1 MNSKVRWRL
10 RLDVEHVAVHP
21 SEGRFAV
28 LAKTGGSKCASQT
41 QVLAEF
47 DAGHPQ
53 PASVHNVS
61 AGAMLVAATYLP
73 QGGGGARLCVVD
85 SNLAFSSAFNDEEED
100 GDDAAGDAG
109 DANTVRSLAQ
119 RRPWWQCVWQCVH
132 VCACACACVCGCVHL
147 CALVQPLES
156 YARELAVVWVWVSL
170 VCIVLL

>member
-100 GDDAAGDAG
+100 GDDPAGDAG

-132 VCACACACVCGCVHL
+132 VCACACVCGCVHL